1 MKMNNKNIDELIIK
15 FVESKATL
23 EEQVEL
29 RNRLEIKENRIYFE
43 EYVELHYLLNS
54 KIKFDYKKPLK
65 KMMCKIQSK
74 SKYNFLKYA
83 ASIIVLIATGYFLT
97 KTTFKTVT
105 NECVIVGTDKAILT
119 LGDGSRIA
127 LEKGKKYKNKKIS
140 SDGQKIIYE
149 SGSNETEKKIV
160 YNYLTIPRGGQFFIE
175 LEDGTKVWLNSE
187 SKLKYPVNFS
197 DGESRIVELVYGE
210 AYFDVSD
217 SSKHNGDLFIVQS
230 KMQNVEVLGTE
241 FNIKA
246 YGDETEV
253 LTTLIEG
260 SVALSNSVY
269 TKVIKPGEQ
278 SKIFQTN
285 NRFEVY
291 KVDVEDEI
299 GWRNGMFSF
308 TNKPLKEIMVVLS
321 RWYDLE
327 IFITDVEIENVKFT
341 GVLSKHKSISRI
353 LRDIQSTND
362 IEYEL
367 KNKKLI
373 IKKRE

>member
-1 MKMNNKNIDELIIK
+1 MMTKNIDELIIK

-29 RNRLEIKENRIYFE
+29 RNRLEVKENRIYFE

-54 KIKFDYKKPLK
+54 KIKFDYKKSLK
-65 KMMCKIQSK
+65 GMMGKIQYK
-74 SKYNFLKYA
+74 SKYNFFKYA

-105 NECVIVGTDKAILT
+105 NECIIVGTDKAILT
-119 LGDGSRIA
+119 LDDGSRIA
-127 LEKGKKYKNKKIS
+127 LEKGKKYKSKKIS

-149 SGSNETEKKIV
+149 SGSNKTDKKIV

-175 LEDGTKVWLNSE
+175 LEDETKVWLNSE
-187 SKLKYPVNFS
+187 SKLKYPVDFI
-197 DGESRIVELVYGE
+197 DGESRIVELLYGE
-210 AYFDVSD
+210 AYFDVSS
-217 SSKHNGDLFIVQS
+217 SSKHNGASFIVQS

-246 YGDETEV
+246 YDDETEV

-260 SVALSNSVY
+260 SVALSNGVY

-327 IFITDVEIENVKFT
+327 IFITDVEIENVRFT
-341 GVLSKHKSISRI
+341 GMLSKKKPISIVLQEIKSAI
-353 LRDIQSTND
+353 DM
-362 IEYEL
+362 EYSFNN
-367 KNKKLI
+367 KNLI
-373 IKKRE
+373 IKKGNK

>member
-1 MKMNNKNIDELIIK
+1 MNTKNIDELIIK

-65 KMMCKIQSK
+65 GMIGKIQSK
-74 SKYNFLKYA
+74 SKYNFFKYA

-105 NECVIVGTDKAILT
+105 NESITVGTDKAILT

-127 LEKGKKYKNKKIS
+127 LEKGKKYKSKKIS
-140 SDGQKIIYE
+140 SDGKKIIYE

-197 DGESRIVELVYGE
+197 DGERRKVELIYGE
-210 AYFDVSD
+210 AYFDVSS
-217 SSKHNGDLFIVQS
+217 SSKHNGDSFVVQS

-246 YGDETEV
+246 YHDETVV

-269 TKVIKPGEQ
+269 KKVIKPGEQ

-327 IFITDVEIENVKFT
+327 IFITDVEIENVRFT
-341 GVLSKHKSISRI
+341 GMLSKKKPISIVLQEIKSAI
-353 LRDIQSTND
+353 DM
-362 IEYEL
+362 EYSFNN
-367 KNKKLI
+367 KNLI